1 MMLSIIEYAAENSPM
16 WIRMLAIVRKAWKRA
31 GNRRERQAIVAA
43 LMATERP
50 FTVRPHFW
58 DMFMSLSGGIE
69 GEWGSIPKG
78 DQP

>member
-50 FTVRPHFW
+50 FTVRPHF
-58 DMFMSLSGGIE
+58 
-69 GEWGSIPKG
+69 
-78 DQP
+78 